1 MSSADGA
8 VFGVMILIYI
18 VFCMAMIAAGIT
30 MYVLHSLGIY
40 TIAKKRGI
48 ANPFLAW
55 IPVANIWILGSIADQ
70 YDEAVKGVKK
80 KSRILLL
87 VLEIAVYVSLAV
99 LCVIAV
105 LFEVVTIVYLAS
117 EANYGYDI
125 TDGAFAV
132 VAVVLLLFAA
142 VMILE
147 VVLSVFTYIAYY
159 KLFKSCRPDLAVVF
173 LVLSIFVSF
182 AAPICV
188 FVCRKYDAGMLEKET
203 AVEQAGI

>member
-48 ANPFLAW
+48 ATPFLAW

-99 LCVIAV
+99 
-105 LFEVVTIVYLAS
+105 
-117 EANYGYDI
+117 
-125 TDGAFAV
+125 
-132 VAVVLLLFAA
+132 
-142 VMILE
+142 
-147 VVLSVFTYIAYY
+147 
-159 KLFKSCRPDLAVVF
+159 
-173 LVLSIFVSF
+173 
-182 AAPICV
+182 
-188 FVCRKYDAGMLEKET
+188 
-203 AVEQAGI
+203 